1 MLLIINL
8 PDLANFRAADNA
20 AAYWS
25 LFDAKGYLLRSG
37 RDTLSN
43 IPRAEKL
50 IATVPASRIV
60 FMETPLP
67 QVSHTRREALL
78 RYAIEDKLTI
88 DPETIHAVLLGLAD
102 GKSDA
107 TGSVKTSATPNYI
120 VGALDRDWV
129 RSALAWLGSAK
140 LNPRAVFAETEIV
153 AAAVNEWAIVIGK
166 NQSYAKRHDGFA
178 YSLDSG
184 TTSMQPPFALSLA
197 LREVANPPTALAIY
211 TVGDEATPIN
221 AALANQWQQALKI
234 PTRFAGQLNLAQS
247 GMHLWQRKDGNLLTG
262 EFKPHSAGASWAGHL
277 QPVTWLLA
285 ALFSLQLLF
294 SVADWRQLDWQR
306 IALEGEMRQLFQT
319 AFPKALAI
327 VDAPL
332 QLKRN
337 LESLKRE
344 RGLRHRGDPR
354 PALARLANLA
364 KAAPGLVIGEISV
377 TETSAILVGSVDRDA
392 EHQLRQAVSEM
403 PNASLEIKPPK
414 NGDTQN
420 IIITLTTATD
430 T

>member
-1 MLLIINL
+1 
-8 PDLANFRAADNA
+8 
-20 AAYWS
+20 
-25 LFDAKGYLLRSG
+25 
-37 RDTLSN
+37 
-43 IPRAEKL
+43 
-50 IATVPASRIV
+50 
-60 FMETPLP
+60 
-67 QVSHTRREALL
+67 
-78 RYAIEDKLTI
+78 
-88 DPETIHAVLLGLAD
+88 
-102 GKSDA
+102 
-107 TGSVKTSATPNYI
+107 
-120 VGALDRDWV
+120 
-129 RSALAWLGSAK
+129 
-140 LNPRAVFAETEIV
+140 
-153 AAAVNEWAIVIGK
+153 
-166 NQSYAKRHDGFA
+166 
-178 YSLDSG
+178 
-184 TTSMQPPFALSLA
+184 MQPPFALSLA

-262 EFKPHSAGASWAGHL
+262 EFKPRSAGASWARHL

-319 AFPKALAI
+319 VFPKALAI
-327 VDAPL
+327 VDPPL
-332 QLKRN
+332 HLKRN

-354 PALARLANLA
+354 PALAHLANLA